1 MVESGDDVS
10 KGLYGLF
17 PMIQSKDKMSRS
29 LLNVCDLKASLADT
43 QVWVRGRLF
52 VSRATGKQCFFTIRQ
67 RYHTVQAL
75 VISGEAI
82 SKQMVK
88 FAAGVARESIIDV
101 QGFVRKT
108 PTKVESCTQ
117 SDVELHV
124 TQMWV
129 VSAAEPRLPILI
141 EDAMRPE
148 ADDDLAGVSQ
158 DTRLDNRVIDLRTTT
173 NQAIFAV
180 EHGVCRLFRDTLSA
194 KGFNEIHTPKIING
208 NTGRESL
215 RVIMH

>member
-10 KGLYGLF
+10 KGLYGLL
-17 PMIQSKDKMSRS
+17 PMIQSKEKMSRT
-29 LLNVCDLKASLADT
+29 LLNVCELKASLADT

-117 SDVELHV
+117 ADVELHV
-124 TQMWV
+124 SQMWV

-158 DTRLDNRVIDLRTTT
+158 DTRLDNRVIDLRTST

-208 NTGRESL
+208 NTGQESF
-215 RVIMH
+215 RVTIK